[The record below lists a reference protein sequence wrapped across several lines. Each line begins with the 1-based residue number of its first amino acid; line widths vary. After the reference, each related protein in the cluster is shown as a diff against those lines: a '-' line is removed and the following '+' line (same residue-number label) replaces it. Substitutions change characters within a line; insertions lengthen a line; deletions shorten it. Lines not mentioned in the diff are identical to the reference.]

1 MSGFDEEHILNQLW
15 PRKATM
21 IRKVKDAQ
29 KKYDAYGHMVQL
41 GKVFLLMQAS
51 IAISKLIVKEK
62 KALKRFEQ
70 QKLLKDIKKDD

>member
-1 MSGFDEEHILNQLW
+1 M
-15 PRKATM
+15 PK
-21 IRKVKDAQ
+21 

-41 GKVFLLMQAS
+41 GKVSSLMQAS

-62 KALKRFEQ
+62 KVLKRFEQ

>member
-1 MSGFDEEHILNQLW
+1 M
-15 PRKATM
+15 PK
-21 IRKVKDAQ
+21 
-29 KKYDAYGHMVQL
+29 KKYDAYGHM
-41 GKVFLLMQAS
+41 AS